1 MHKIKIQL
9 AFIFFFLILLQISR
23 ALEISDCSILE
34 KEGEY
39 FLIADINSSSS
50 ICFNITASNI
60 TLDCQGHSIQGAEL
74 TGSHAILV
82 SLPSYLETN
91 ITVKNCVIRN
101 WHFGIKLERA
111 SNNVITDC
119 VFENN
124 QKGIHL
130 FLSRNNV
137 IKNSNFTNN
146 ANAIYIGSSS
156 DNIIS
161 TNIIEF
167 SKDFGI
173 HLVSSG
179 LNKIY
184 NNLLNNTENFH
195 FSGTIFQNYWNTSS
209 EVGKRIFPGGIEIG
223 GNYWAAPSTK
233 GFSDVCKDEDLN
245 CFCDEYYEL
254 NEDNVD
260 YLPYSDECVFSPTT
274 TVPITTLPTP
284 KPIFL
289 PKAKTTTTQTT
300 TQPTQQVEE
309 TTTTKPEEVRE
320 TTTTTLQEIPKGTT
334 AGDLITGFFAAISSD
349 VVYQILTLL
358 FITTLISLL
367 TLRIFFKK
375 NP

>member
-1 MHKIKIQL
+1 MLKIKVQL

-23 ALEISDCSILE
+23 ALEISDCSVLDQ
-34 KEGEY
+34 EGEY

-60 TLDCQGHSIQGAEL
+60 TLDCQGHLIQGADL
-74 TGSHAILV
+74 AGSHAILA
-82 SLPSYLETN
+82 SFPSYLETN

-101 WHFGIKLERA
+101 WHFGIKLEKA

-124 QKGIHL
+124 QKGVHL
-130 FLSRNNV
+130 FLSRSNL
-137 IKNSNFTNN
+137 IKNSNFTKNV
-146 ANAIYIGSSS
+146 NAIYLGSSS
-156 DNIIS
+156 NNTIS

-167 SKDFGI
+167 SIDFGI

-184 NNLLNNTENFH
+184 NNLLNNTKNFH
-195 FSGTIFQNYWNTSS
+195 FTGTIFQNYWNTSS

-223 GNYWAAPSTK
+223 GNYWATPNNQ

-245 CFCDEYYEL
+245 CFCDENYEL
-254 NEDNVD
+254 NGENLD
-260 YLPYSDECVFSPTT
+260 YLPYSDECVVLPTTTPTT
-274 TVPITTLPTP
+274 TVPKP
-284 KPIFL
+284 KPVFL
-289 PKAKTTTTQTT
+289 PRAKTTTTQ
-300 TQPTQQVEE
+300 PTQKVEE

-320 TTTTTLQEIPKGTT
+320 AIEITTTTLQEIPRETT
-334 AGDLITGFFAAISSD
+334 TVNPITGFFAAISSD
-349 VVYQILTLL
+349 LVYQILTLL

-367 TLRIFFKK
+367 TLRMFFKK
-375 NP
+375 ISS